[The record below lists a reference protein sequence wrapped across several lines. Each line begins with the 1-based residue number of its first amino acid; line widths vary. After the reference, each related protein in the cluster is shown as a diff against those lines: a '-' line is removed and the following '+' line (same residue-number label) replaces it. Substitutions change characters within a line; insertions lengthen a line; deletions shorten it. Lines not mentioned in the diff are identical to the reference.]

1 MAVAPYMANA
11 YLSALAESDPL
22 AALREVVRHELHDR
36 HANRDVVLQ
45 ELETLRGDLRNAGR
59 LDDED
64 VVLEVM
70 DFVAGWCSPHAR
82 L

>member
-11 YLSALAESDPL
+11 YLSALADEQGL
-22 AALREVVRHELHDR
+22 LALREVVRHELHDR
-36 HANRDVVLQ
+36 RADREVVLA
-45 ELETLRGDLRNAGR
+45 ELQALRDELRESGR
-59 LDDED
+59 SADEE

-70 DFVAGWCSPHAR
+70 DFVVGWCSPHVR